1 VGRPRLSLGGGLRGR
16 GPAGCFPG
24 PEPAGG
30 LLRERSRERGR
41 PEGPPSQVSVG
52 RGGAAAAAGAAFAAG
67 AGPAA
72 EAAAGA
78 ALRGSGLGAAA
89 GFHGGVVGIG
99 VCHGLS
105 WVGLERDRS
114 GWRCPRAASIHP
126 PLDWRVKRVLVWFP
140 ARLRGQRPPPRAGP
154 RRHGGRVGGRSQAKG
169 GLVARRCWSSRGST
183 TPLSTRLVI
192 TATATRASSS
202 MARSV
207 ASRG

>member
-41 PEGPPSQVSVG
+41 PLWPPSQVSVG

-105 WVGLERDRS
+105 WVRLERDRS
-114 GWRCPRAASIHP
+114 GWRCPVQPASTLPLTGELSGFWCGFPPVSGASGPRPEPAPAVTAEGLEGDLRPRAAWWPGAAGGAGAAPHP
-126 PLDWRVKRVLVWFP
+126 
-140 ARLRGQRPPPRAGP
+140 
-154 RRHGGRVGGRSQAKG
+154 
-169 GLVARRCWSSRGST
+169 
-183 TPLSTRLVI
+183 
-192 TATATRASSS
+192 
-202 MARSV
+202 
-207 ASRG
+207 